1 MKASNLSIFLI
12 STLGLAHPTV
22 QTIKDAADPIP
33 WGAFS
38 VPSSSLSS
46 PAPSPSSA
54 SSQPV
59 SLGRAV
65 IDNHCQTPIYVWS
78 VGSEVKPEATIL
90 PSGRYFETFRA
101 DTKTGGI
108 ALKLSTVPDGLYQSA
123 PQTILAYNLINET
136 QVWYD
141 VSDVFGDPFKG
152 HPVALQPSD
161 PQIFWSNGVPPAGS
175 QIRAHDAS
183 ADLVLTVC

>member
-1 MKASNLSIFLI
+1 MKSSSLVTSLI
-12 STLGLAHPTV
+12 AALGLAHPTV
-22 QTIKDAADPIP
+22 QTTKDTADPIP

-38 VPSSSLSS
+38 VPSSSPS
-46 PAPSPSSA
+46 PSAPSPSSA
-54 SSQPV
+54 SSQAAP
-59 SLGRAV
+59 LGRAI

-78 VGSEVKPEATIL
+78 VGSEVKPEATVL

-108 ALKLSTVPDGLYQSA
+108 ALKLSTVPDCLYQSA
-123 PQTILAYNLINET
+123 PQTILAYSLINGTE
-136 QVWYD
+136 VWYD

-161 PQIFWSNGVPPAGS
+161 PEILWSNGVPPAGS
-175 QIRAHDAS
+175 QVRAHDAS
-183 ADLVLTVC
+183 TDLVLTVC